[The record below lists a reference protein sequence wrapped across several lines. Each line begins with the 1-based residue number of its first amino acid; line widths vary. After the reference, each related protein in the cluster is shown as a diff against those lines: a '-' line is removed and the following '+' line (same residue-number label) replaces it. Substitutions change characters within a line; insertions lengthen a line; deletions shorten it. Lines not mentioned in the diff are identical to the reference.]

1 MKKSASWHGEDNR
14 IYLVHNP
21 TGHDGAAMGGR
32 NPLTE
37 ITWCTLESG
46 VLTASF
52 ESREPITRAELSYT
66 TDLGPWVD
74 RHWQTTPAELDVS
87 NGTASAQ
94 LPAASAVCYLNLF
107 DAKDRVVSS
116 EHLVSQ
122 VGKHPE

>member
-1 MKKSASWHGEDNR
+1 MKKTASLHGEDNR

-21 TGHDGAAMGGR
+21 TGHDGAAIGGR
-32 NPLTE
+32 SPLAQ
-37 ITWCTLESG
+37 ITRCSLESG
-46 VLTASF
+46 DLAANF
-52 ESREPITRAELSYT
+52 ESREPITKAELSYT
-66 TDLGPWVD
+66 TDPGPWVD
-74 RHWQTTPAELDVS
+74 RHWQTTPAELDFS
-87 NGTASAQ
+87 NGTASAK